1 MIQDIAPLKL
11 NNAYHRKKPKNNSRM
26 LGFIDR
32 MIYLKY
38 DEKIEFLTYG
48 QWTDTLREQ
57 KKEIPGSVYLFS
69 IGEEDYFLTDIAADT
84 QIEGFAFHKMFSVR
98 TMQPMKDVL
107 AAATAWHLYV
117 WYRDNQFCG
126 RCGINLKHDTLQRM
140 MRCPKCGNLVF
151 PKIAPAV
158 IIGLTDGDKILM
170 TKYAGREYK
179 RYALIAGFTE
189 IGETAEETVA
199 REVMEEVGLKVKNI
213 RYYKSQPWGFDSNLL
228 LGYFCDL
235 AEKAEIQLEEEELSL
250 AEWVDYKDVP
260 DDPERLSLTRE
271 MMVHF
276 RESRKMDHQND

>member
-26 LGFIDR
+26 LGFFDR

-38 DEKIEFLTYG
+38 DEKIEFLTYE
-48 QWTDTLREQ
+48 QWTDTRREQ
-57 KKEIPGSVYLFS
+57 KKEIPESVYLFS

-126 RCGINLKHDTLQRM
+126 RCGTKLAHDTLQRM

-228 LGYFCDL
+228 LGYFCEL
-235 AEKAEIQLEEEELSL
+235 AEEEEIHLDEEELSV
-250 AEWVDYKDVP
+250 AEWVDYHDVP
-260 DDPERLSLTRE
+260 EDREKLSLTHE
-271 MMVHF
+271 MMTYF
-276 RESRKMDHQND
+276 KEQRMR

>member
-26 LGFIDR
+26 LGFFDR

-38 DEKIEFLTYG
+38 DEKIEFLTYE
-48 QWTDTLREQ
+48 QWTDTRREQ
-57 KKEIPGSVYLFS
+57 KKEIPESVYLFS

-126 RCGINLKHDTLQRM
+126 RCGTKLAHDTLQRM
-140 MRCPKCGNLVF
+140 MLCPGRRNLVF

-260 DDPERLSLTRE
+260 DDPEGLSLTRE

-276 RESRKMDHQND
+276 RKSREKDHQND